1 MGWLSSIS
9 IAHAC
14 HRWGDRGQAIGPD
27 LASITDRLPET
38 MLVAILDPNRAVE
51 ARYKSY
57 TATTQE
63 GLSYT
68 GIVTL
73 ESDTSITL
81 TLADGKQQSLL
92 RSEIEELTTGGKSL
106 MPEGSGERAFGAR
119 RRRLVDDAAP
129 ARRDA
134 AHATDQFSCP
144 GSAWE
149 RAAWQALPADVG

>member
-1 MGWLSSIS
+1 
-9 IAHAC
+9 
-14 HRWGDRGQAIGPD
+14 
-27 LASITDRLPET
+27 

-81 TLADGKQQSLL
+81 ALADGKQQSLL

-106 MPEGSGERAFGAR
+106 MPEGLENELSEQDIADLLTLLA
-119 RRRLVDDAAP
+119 
-129 ARRDA
+129 
-134 AHATDQFSCP
+134 
-144 GSAWE
+144 GSPDI
-149 RAAWQALPADVG
+149 R

>member
-1 MGWLSSIS
+1 
-9 IAHAC
+9 
-14 HRWGDRGQAIGPD
+14 
-27 LASITDRLPET
+27 

-106 MPEGSGERAFGAR
+106 MPEGLENELSDQDIADLLSMLAGA
-119 RRRLVDDAAP
+119 P
-129 ARRDA
+129 
-134 AHATDQFSCP
+134 
-144 GSAWE
+144 
-149 RAAWQALPADVG
+149 DVR